1 MNCISDNQSDSFE
14 YLDMFINLY
23 VHDNSHVTCTF
34 TNQKKIK
41 KEPILIVPGVLG
53 TEMFKGETRL
63 WASVLRMVN
72 PINSDGFMDPM
83 AFSYSLAPSDE
94 SVFFG
99 SVIDNPDNLLNY
111 TEGILKELKGQD
123 YIQNQDVFTFPYDW
137 RYGVS
142 EGNVEALAEKI
153 KSIKTQTG
161 SEKVNVV
168 AHSTGGL
175 LLKKYIMDHP
185 TDHYVNKAVMVG
197 VPNLGSPKAI
207 KTLVQGDNFGVV
219 GLSDEEMKKIAENL
233 PVVYDLAPN
242 QKYYDTKGSYVK
254 VIEQKFLARDIKKD
268 LNFQEVGEY
277 LIEDHDLNSLAY
289 QQAKELHTE
298 TFTNYDMRSNGVDVY
313 NITGCKTGTLGKIA
327 EKRTKDFW
335 GHELYSFQNPE
346 YVSGDQTVPFE
357 SADSVKSDENK
368 KYYAVGYQHGTMM
381 TSNGSRQL
389 IVNLLTGSNLPT
401 GNGIIGREALLQDP
415 GRCEIKGKS
424 IQIMSPLNIEVL
436 DQNGNRLGMADD
448 GSLENAIPGADFN
461 IFGDHKFVFL
471 PEDNSQTYQI
481 NLKGTDEGIFTL
493 KVEEVDSGRVTQSEN
508 YINLPVST
516 TTLGSLQI
524 AGFQT
529 ELSLDQN
536 GDGQADSFPIPVVI
550 DEKQA
555 GDELAPVST
564 STISGALGQP
574 GFYRSDVSI
583 NISAQDVADEGVE
596 PSGVFQTFYRVGQG
610 EWSVLTG
617 EPLIL
622 SEEGQYQVEFFSVDR
637 AGNQELPQLL
647 EFFIDKTSPEAE
659 MYFDALGK
667 DLIILGKDN
676 LSSVGK
682 VKVEQ
687 LEDGTVLVD
696 EAGNTLEIKF
706 AEKNRRRAFKANILE
721 LAYNGQVTRVDKN
734 RLKVEWT
741 ADKFGNIKKLW
752 QYLESKKDFR
762 VRAVYDGKQTKII
775 SKDFGEK
782 RVEELVPGL
791 NILRFWTD
799 KGEMGW
805 GKGSD

>member
-1 MNCISDNQSDSFE
+1 
-14 YLDMFINLY
+14 
-23 VHDNSHVTCTF
+23 
-34 TNQKKIK
+34 
-41 KEPILIVPGVLG
+41 
-53 TEMFKGETRL
+53 
-63 WASVLRMVN
+63 MVN

-123 YIQNQDVFTFPYDW
+123 YIQNQHVFTFPYDW

-153 KSIKTQTG
+153 KSIKIQTG

-289 QQAKELHTE
+289 QQAQELHTE
-298 TFTNYDMRSNGVDVY
+298 AFTNYDMRSNGVDVY

-335 GHELYSFQNPE
+335 GHKLYSFQNPE

-381 TSNGSRQL
+381 TSNGGRQL
-389 IVNLLTGSNLPT
+389 IVNLLTGSDLPT

-436 DQNGNRLGMADD
+436 DQNRNRLGMADD

-471 PEDNSQTYQI
+471 PEENSQTYQI

-706 AEKNRRRAFKANILE
+706 AEKNRKRALKANVIE
-721 LAYNGQVTRVDKN
+721 LIYNKHLIGVDKN

-782 RVEELVPGL
+782 RVEEVVPGL